1 MLLNKITKYEINI
14 KSFKRIKSIK
24 INLENWKVCEG
35 VFLELKKKKNQKT
48 NGFFNKNFEL

>member
-35 VFLELKKKKNQKT
+35 VFLELKKNQKT
-48 NGFFNKNFEL
+48 NGFFQKEFWTLV